1 MRTLLYILVV
11 LFLLTGCSEGD
22 TITPQPSVMVVEGW
36 IENGKFP
43 VVILT
48 KTLPITSEL
57 QDPNNLEQYLIRW
70 AKVTIS
76 DGKNKVVLIGR
87 YDETY
92 FPPYVYTTSWM
103 RGEVGKTYYLTVDYQ
118 DFHAQAQTTIPA
130 PPVVDEYRVEKVPN
144 SSKEQYKI
152 TACFR
157 DNPNE
162 KNYYQFFTKIGLE
175 SNQYIASD
183 LGSID
188 DSHIREY
195 NEFPVNRSRTYYN
208 AEDYISYF
216 TKDEVV
222 AVKFAQV
229 DETSYRFWD
238 AYTKSQS
245 LNTNMFLATTT
256 SLPSNITGGKG
267 YWCGYGAV
275 TQYLIIGQ

>member
-1 MRTLLYILVV
+1 
-11 LFLLTGCSEGD
+11 
-22 TITPQPSVMVVEGW
+22 MVVEGW

>member
-144 SSKEQYKI
+144 SSKEQYQI

>member
-144 SSKEQYKI
+144 SSKEQYQI

-275 TQYLIIGQ
+275 TKYLIIGQ

>member
-130 PPVVDEYRVEKVPN
+130 PPVVDEYRVERVAN
-144 SSKEQYKI
+144 SSKEQYQI

-275 TQYLIIGQ
+275 TKYLIIGQ